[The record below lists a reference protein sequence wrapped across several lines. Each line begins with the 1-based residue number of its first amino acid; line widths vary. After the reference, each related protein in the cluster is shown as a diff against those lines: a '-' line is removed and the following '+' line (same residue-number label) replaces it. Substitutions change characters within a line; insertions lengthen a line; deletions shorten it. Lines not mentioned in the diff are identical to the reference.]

1 MKKIESKRKNLII
14 LILYFSEILQIAL
27 KQRKLESLE

>member
-14 LILYFSEILQIAL
+14 LILYFLEILQIAL

>member
-14 LILYFSEILQIAL
+14 LKLYFSEILQIAL
-27 KQRKLESLE
+27 KKRKLESLE